1 MVQYTVVRECTVILF
16 LIQSKFQHH
25 FRIWFYEPDQY
36 EVVPGLPG
44 FSSHSLSQSSS
55 IYCVQKQQYFSML
68 AMQLFFYFLLFQW
81 RNLKYIFIQLSQNQR
96 DTSNKRDWK
105 WQKGN
110 CTYSESR
117 CPFRPL
123 LLHTW
128 ACQMPLDAGACCP
141 RHRGLVGSARIHM
154 LQDAVGGAHFHWEIY
169 TWQPSK
175 NMPGIHHC
183 YLLTEQHGFQMK
195 AKPVPHCFITYLRYF
210 NNIGLLFFSEELK
223 LKQKKCSE

>member
-1 MVQYTVVRECTVILF
+1 MRWFQVYLDFLLTVCLNLLAFIVFKNNNIF
-16 LIQSKFQHH
+16 L
-25 FRIWFYEPDQY
+25 
-36 EVVPGLPG
+36 
-44 FSSHSLSQSSS
+44 
-55 IYCVQKQQYFSML
+55 CL